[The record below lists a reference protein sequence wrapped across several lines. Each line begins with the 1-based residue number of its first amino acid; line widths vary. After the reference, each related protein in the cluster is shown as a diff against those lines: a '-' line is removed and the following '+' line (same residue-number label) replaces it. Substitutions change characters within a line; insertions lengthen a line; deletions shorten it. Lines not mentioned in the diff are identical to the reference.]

1 MKSGIP
7 AFDAST
13 RQTTASWSLEFADH
27 WFLEDEKDLTLHN
40 GISYGGLLRLPV
52 FLSMCEGRESGN
64 EQGSWCRLIRS
75 LVAALWKCIRLC
87 VRTKNVEQQNSPRG
101 HTFVFLFAKYAP
113 HGAIAKT
120 LNPVVHALSERGE
133 KVCVFTFDA
142 GQCKALQSQYPKL
155 PCVDLT
161 KGALPLKQVWS
172 LLCMLGQTTIKLLAS
187 KRRIQMLEPLCQLL
201 FHAPQFLR
209 MEASLKTELREDMAV
224 ISATEM
230 HPFERLILTRAKQQ
244 HLPTILI
251 QHGVTNET
259 TKNLVVNTPSIVSS
273 LFVWGLCA
281 KQYFVNHGVD
291 ENRITVTGSPALTP
305 LFSAPKKGDREQQ
318 LVQFSLPDQRF
329 VLFSGQHFDLT
340 KNAALCMLVLNA
352 YRQFTS
358 RTSMTWKLLITPH
371 PAKSPYDAKNFYENL
386 VRDHDLELEHDVFIR
401 SAISNINDLLELPE
415 VLITSSSTLHVEAA
429 LQGIPVIL
437 LNIDEVADMDMV
449 TLQAAWSAHNAQ
461 ELALALESQTDPHTQ
476 ALIRS
481 HIPAFLKTYINYPE
495 DAVGCI
501 TDELL
506 RLNTK

>member
-1 MKSGIP
+1 MTPRIP
-7 AFDAST
+7 TFDAST
-13 RQTTASWSLEFADH
+13 RQATASWSLEFADH
-27 WFLEDEKDLTLHN
+27 WFLEDGKDLTLHN

-64 EQGSWCRLIRS
+64 ERGPWCRLIRS
-75 LVAALWKCIRLC
+75 LVAALWKCAHLC
-87 VRTKNVEQQNSPRG
+87 VRTENAEPLNHPRG
-101 HTFVFLFAKYAP
+101 RTFAFLLAKHAP
-113 HGAIAKT
+113 YGAIAKT
-120 LNPVVHALSERGE
+120 LDPVVQSLSERGE

-142 GQCKALQSQYPKL
+142 GQCRALQSRYPKL
-155 PCVDLT
+155 PCVNLT
-161 KGALPLKQVWS
+161 KGSVPLKQVWS
-172 LLCMLGQTTIKLLAS
+172 LLCMLGQTTIKLLSS
-187 KRRIQMLEPLCQLL
+187 KKRIQMLEPLCQLL
-201 FHAPQFLR
+201 FHAPRFLQI
-209 MEASLKTELREDMAV
+209 EAALKTELHEDMVV

-244 HLPTILI
+244 HLRTILI

-273 LFVWGLCA
+273 LFVWGSCA

-291 ENRITVTGSPALTP
+291 ENRITITGSPALTP
-305 LFSAPKKGDREQQ
+305 LFSAPKKGDREQR
-318 LVQFSLPDQRF
+318 LAQFSLPDQHF
-329 VLFSGQHFDLT
+329 ILFSGQHFDLT

-352 YRQFTS
+352 HRQFTS
-358 RTSMTWKLLITPH
+358 RTSTTWKLLITPH
-371 PAKSPYDAKNFYENL
+371 PAKSPYDAKNFFENL
-386 VRDHDLELEHDVFIR
+386 VRDHGLKLEHDVFIR
-401 SAISNINDLLELPE
+401 SATSNINDLLELPE

-476 ALIRS
+476 TLIRS
-481 HIPAFLKTYINYPE
+481 HIPTFLKTYVNYPE

-501 TDELL
+501 TDRLL